1 LDQTNHVLSPLLLL
15 LLTYLPSISWA
26 APALHLRN
34 YPEPDTALEEAYP
47 TSPSQVLPIQPVL
60 IYPQPRENLYQA
72 RNMAGR
78 NNDQDIIFVK
88 LLQDKS
94 SAYRPKQ
101 QRLVLEETKTS
112 RRKEQGLKDI
122 FYVKALTNGR
132 FSHERLK
139 VYRVPEFYAISVFS
153 NGEK

>member
-1 LDQTNHVLSPLLLL
+1 MKTINHTIGLLLL
-15 LLTYLPSISWA
+15 VAAYLPIKSWA
-26 APALHLRN
+26 APAFHFSD
-34 YPEPDTALEEAYP
+34 PDPDDLEAYP

-72 RNMAGR
+72 RTLAGR
-78 NNDQDIIFVK
+78 NDDQDIIFVK

-94 SAYRPKQ
+94 SGYRPKQ
-101 QRLVLEETKTS
+101 QHLVLEETKPS
-112 RRKEQGLKDI
+112 QRKKLDMKDI

-153 NGEK
+153 NGDK

>member
-1 LDQTNHVLSPLLLL
+1 MKTSKQPTFLFLLACI
-15 LLTYLPSISWA
+15 PSISWA
-26 APALHLRN
+26 APALHFTS
-34 YPEPDTALEEAYP
+34 PEPDELEAYP

-60 IYPQPRENLYQA
+60 IYPKTRENLYQA
-72 RNMAGR
+72 RTLAGR
-78 NNDQDIIFVK
+78 NDDQDIIYVR
-88 LLQDKS
+88 LLQEKS

-112 RRKEQGLKDI
+112 RRKDLNMKDI

>member
-1 LDQTNHVLSPLLLL
+1 MKTIKHTIGLLLL
-15 LLTYLPSISWA
+15 AAYLPCMSWA
-26 APALHLRN
+26 APALHFSD
-34 YPEPDTALEEAYP
+34 PEPDELEAYP

-60 IYPQPRENLYQA
+60 IYPKPRENLYQA
-72 RNMAGR
+72 RTLAGR
-78 NNDQDIIFVK
+78 NDDQDIIFVK

-94 SAYRPKQ
+94 QGYRPKQ
-101 QRLVLEETKTS
+101 QRLVMEETKS
-112 RRKEQGLKDI
+112 SQRKNLGLKDI

-153 NGEK
+153 NGDK

>member
-1 LDQTNHVLSPLLLL
+1 MKTINHLIGVLLLVGA
-15 LLTYLPSISWA
+15 YLSSTSWA
-26 APALHLRN
+26 APALHLSDL
-34 YPEPDTALEEAYP
+34 EPDELEAYP

-72 RNMAGR
+72 RTLGGR
-78 NNDQDIIFVK
+78 NDEQDIIFVK

-94 SAYRPKQ
+94 SGYRPKQ
-101 QRLVLEETKTS
+101 QRLVMEKTKPS
-112 RRKEQGLKDI
+112 QRKNIGLKDI

-153 NGEK
+153 NGDK